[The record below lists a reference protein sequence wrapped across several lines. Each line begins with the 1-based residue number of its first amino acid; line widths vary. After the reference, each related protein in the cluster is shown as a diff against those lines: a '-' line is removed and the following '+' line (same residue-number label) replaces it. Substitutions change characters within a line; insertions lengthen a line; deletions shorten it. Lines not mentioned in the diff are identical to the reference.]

1 MANEFKQRVCNAR
14 DLKTTLNDIVDN
26 LDEGVVIDGE
36 PWVIRLENNDDMLVC
51 WYEKEETP

>member
-14 DLKTTLNDIVDN
+14 DLKTTLNDI
-26 LDEGVVIDGE
+26 GE

>member
-26 LDEGVVIDGE
+26 LDEGVV
-36 PWVIRLENNDDMLVC
+36 
-51 WYEKEETP
+51 